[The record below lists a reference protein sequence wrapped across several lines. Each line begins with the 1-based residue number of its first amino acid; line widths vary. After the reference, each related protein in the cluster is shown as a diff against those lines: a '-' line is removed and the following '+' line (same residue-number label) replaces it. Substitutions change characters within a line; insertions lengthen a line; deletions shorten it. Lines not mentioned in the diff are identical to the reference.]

1 MEAGRYGPDSLWR
14 KLLRE
19 ERAISHNKSWTY
31 PRWLMKIFVCVVA
44 EYFRRSEVTSM
55 STRSAYRLLN
65 AALKDVLDD
74 NDLPGAAALMIDLT
88 PGRKP
93 IGLAHEYKKVLS
105 ETCSPSSTH
114 GRTWIPK
121 TVTRARGGDEER
133 EALSVDSFVA
143 DGGVSSIVMGAKAQ
157 LSRKG
162 NLANLDGSS
171 RKVSTQTSA
180 GTRKKRKRSPAK
192 GGRSAGA
199 VLANETRR
207 RRQIQRDGMGATEL
221 TCLRCV
227 GRVET
232 NPYKKSYSTQV
243 IEKMKQ
249 TKTYKRLGRFHLNC
263 PICRAAGIVNQ
274 HCDWREN

>member
-1 MEAGRYGPDSLWR
+1 
-14 KLLRE
+14 
-19 ERAISHNKSWTY
+19 
-31 PRWLMKIFVCVVA
+31 
-44 EYFRRSEVTSM
+44 
-55 STRSAYRLLN
+55 
-65 AALKDVLDD
+65 
-74 NDLPGAAALMIDLT
+74 MIDLT

-93 IGLAHEYKKVLS
+93 IGLAHEYRKVLS

-114 GRTWIPK
+114 GLTWIPK
-121 TVTRARGGDEER
+121 TVTRARGSDEER
-133 EALSVDSFVA
+133 EALSADSFVA

-171 RKVSTQTSA
+171 RKVSTKTSA
-180 GTRKKRKRSPAK
+180 GTKNKRKRSPVK
-192 GGRSAGA
+192 GVCTSAALGH
-199 VLANETRR
+199 ETRR

-232 NPYKKSYSTQV
+232 NPYKKSYSTLA

-249 TKTYKRLGRFHLNC
+249 TKKAKIKGGLFLQC
-263 PICRAAGIVNQ
+263 PICRAAGFVDR
-274 HCDWREN
+274 HLDWREN